1 MKAVTR
7 KHRFGNRKPSRN
19 RCLYLRYNAGYF
31 RYYTS
36 STQNGANGNIALYK
50 YNKEWTNGGGDTPGG
65 SKQKD
70 FTYDSHDGWS
80 VSTNATDKET
90 YYLLNGNAYIESP
103 SFSFKTIESIVVKMR
118 YFGGNQYGTL
128 KASFTNDIIG
138 TVSAT
143 TNKLAEYTMELLDA
157 PNNQTGKIRFYG
169 SNTTSANGPGVAE
182 ITITYTE

>member
-1 MKAVTR
+1 MVAVISLLAVLVFTVA
-7 KHRFGNRKPSRN
+7 PSKITTLIADSIVPN
-19 RCLYLRYNAGYF
+19 QLPIAAGEPPVMVFLSNINAGYF

-143 TNKLAEYTMELLDA
+143 TNK
-157 PNNQTGKIRFYG
+157 
-169 SNTTSANGPGVAE
+169 
-182 ITITYTE
+182 